1 MTPTGIAVLKERAAK
16 FYITAHDSPDIVK
29 LCNYALT
36 LAEQVL
42 RLREA
47 AQESVSVFELVE
59 NPSIIDP
66 DHWQEIKALGDRI
79 GYGALMSSASRSWRE
94 AIRPRALEGGEF
106 VAGPCHAT
114 VVSTLKQLRAALA
127 QAQKGGE

>member
-1 MTPTGIAVLKERAAK
+1 MTPAEIAALREVAIRARFHSLMSVPPSTVLA
-16 FYITAHDSPDIVK
+16 
-29 LCNYALT
+29 LLT
-36 LAEQVL
+36 LAEQAL

-127 QAQKGGE
+127 QAQEGGE

>member
-1 MTPTGIAVLKERAAK
+1 MTPTEIAALREVAIRARVHSLMSVPPSTVLA
-16 FYITAHDSPDIVK
+16 
-29 LCNYALT
+29 LLT
-36 LAEQVL
+36 LAEQAL

-127 QAQKGGE
+127 QAQNGGE